1 MTPGIARSFRFR
13 PPWWAFLL
21 AALGCGAGIAL
32 GNWQAGR
39 AVERRAQALAQRP
52 ETLVGE
58 FLPRTRLLLDNK
70 VHRGR
75 PGYHVL
81 EVLQAADGRRVLVNR
96 GWAPA
101 GATRGPLP
109 PVADVPGRVRIEG
122 LRLERLPHALEPAGV
137 RREGRVW
144 QNASV
149 AEVAAWSG
157 LALEPWILEQHSP
170 LEDGLAREWPR
181 ADEGAERNE
190 MYALQWYSLAG
201 LSIALF
207 VALNLRRE
215 RARA

>member
-1 MTPGIARSFRFR
+1 
-13 PPWWAFLL
+13 
-21 AALGCGAGIAL
+21 
-32 GNWQAGR
+32 
-39 AVERRAQALAQRP
+39 
-52 ETLVGE
+52 
-58 FLPRTRLLLDNK
+58 
-70 VHRGR
+70 
-75 PGYHVL
+75 
-81 EVLQAADGRRVLVNR
+81 
-96 GWAPA
+96 
-101 GATRGPLP
+101 
-109 PVADVPGRVRIEG
+109 
-122 LRLERLPHALEPAGV
+122 
-137 RREGRVW
+137 VW